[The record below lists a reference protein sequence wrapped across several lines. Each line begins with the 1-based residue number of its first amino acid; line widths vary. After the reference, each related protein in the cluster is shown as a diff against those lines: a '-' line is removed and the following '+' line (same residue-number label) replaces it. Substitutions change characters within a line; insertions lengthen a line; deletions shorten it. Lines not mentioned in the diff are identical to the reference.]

1 MIDQPSDHQLSIG
14 SIAPVVGILS
24 TVRRSY
30 NKYFPVGNEARILI
44 EKFAMA
50 KQYGLI
56 MFLFYPDDVSWENM
70 TIRGYTLSSDKDKK
84 GPWVRRT
91 FPFPDVVYNRIR
103 NRNIEKQPRVKQLLK
118 RFDNNPNTQLINK
131 RFFDKWEV
139 NKALLND
146 PDTLAM
152 VPQTSLLSARN
163 LKRYLDKYSI
173 VFIKPRDNN
182 AARGIIKVIRET
194 SNIYNYCQAESSP
207 PDWKKCISFS
217 DLWNQLSILIK
228 KPDNYLVQT
237 GINLCRLDGRIFDLR
252 AQIQKDGNGQ
262 WVFTG
267 IEVRVAARTRFVTT
281 GFIYGKRMSFDKV
294 INIVSG
300 GSEAFKSRVNS
311 QLSYLYKYVPR
322 VLEKDLGLSLAVLS
336 IDIGLDVHG
345 KIWVIEVS
353 SKPEP
358 FVKSNVRARHFRYL
372 VEYFIYITRNNPNNN
387 SHV

>member
-56 MFLFYPDDVSWENM
+56 MFLFYPNDVSWENM
-70 TIRGYTLSSDKDKK
+70 TIRGYTLSSDKGKK
-84 GPWVRRT
+84 GHWVRRT

-103 NRNIEKQPRVKQLLK
+103 HRNIEKQPRVKQLLK

-146 PDTLAM
+146 PGTLAM

-182 AARGIIKVIRET
+182 AARGIIKVIRKT

-228 KPDNYLVQT
+228 KPDNYMVQT
-237 GINLCRLDGRIFDLR
+237 GINLCRLDGRIFDPVSYTHLTLPTNR
-252 AQIQKDGNGQ
+252 
-262 WVFTG
+262 
-267 IEVRVAARTRFVTT
+267 EV
-281 GFIYGKRMSFDKV
+281 
-294 INIVSG
+294 
-300 GSEAFKSRVNS
+300 
-311 QLSYLYKYVPR
+311 
-322 VLEKDLGLSLAVLS
+322 
-336 IDIGLDVHG
+336 
-345 KIWVIEVS
+345 
-353 SKPEP
+353 
-358 FVKSNVRARHFRYL
+358 
-372 VEYFIYITRNNPNNN
+372 
-387 SHV
+387 